1 MTLLFYSFF
10 CPSIERRVDDDEN
23 GVVLYWDLCVQLSED
38 EYPDDDKIEREAN
51 VSKYTY
57 VHIK

>member
-1 MTLLFYSFF
+1 MMMRMVLFF
-10 CPSIERRVDDDEN
+10 N
-23 GVVLYWDLCVQLSED
+23 GDLCVQLSED

>member
-1 MTLLFYSFF
+1 
-10 CPSIERRVDDDEN
+10 
-23 GVVLYWDLCVQLSED
+23 VQLSED
-38 EYPDDDKIEREAN
+38 YSPDDDKIEREAN